1 MKARGDYDKKD
12 HFGCRCIY
20 SANICAIKDLDP
32 GEEAAYVSQLCSS
45 AATHI
50 PSAENIIASDA
61 NQISYSDCMADHGYL
76 DRVSAD

>member
-1 MKARGDYDKKD
+1 MTKKIILVTAV
-12 HFGCRCIY
+12 FIVLT
-20 SANICAIKDLDP
+20 SCAIKDLDP

-45 AATHI
+45 VAAHT

-61 NQISYSDCMADHGYL
+61 NQISYSDCMAEHGYL